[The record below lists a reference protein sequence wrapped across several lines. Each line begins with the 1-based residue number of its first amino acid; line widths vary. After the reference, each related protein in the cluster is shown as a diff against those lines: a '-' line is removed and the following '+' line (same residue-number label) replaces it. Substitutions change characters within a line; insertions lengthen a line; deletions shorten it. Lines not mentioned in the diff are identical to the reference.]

1 MQIKKLFPVN
11 EYILAGILPSLL
23 NKANLLRNKLDETL
37 LYNIWTCTFAN
48 QKNRTLKLATSA
60 LIQGNSHLRPGQK
73 QLSVESEQAEK
84 CAEPERNNSL
94 IFYKDR
100 LEVNPQIPWYN
111 IFIYSIY
118 LSFRYWVNWT
128 VNYCFCSSVWVQV
141 FSILWWNFQKLE
153 IVSQVSS

>member
-37 LYNIWTCTFAN
+37 LYNIRTCTFAN
-48 QKNRTLKLATSA
+48 QKNKTLKLATSA

-73 QLSVESEQAEK
+73 QHSVELEQAEK
-84 CAEPERNNSL
+84 GAEPEINNSL

-100 LEVNPQIPWYN
+100 LEVNPQIP
-111 IFIYSIY
+111 
-118 LSFRYWVNWT
+118 
-128 VNYCFCSSVWVQV
+128 
-141 FSILWWNFQKLE
+141 
-153 IVSQVSS
+153 